1 MNGDMRN
8 ICSINLMNISN
19 SGSLNSAAGTD
30 ELILQIIPLLSQKT
44 NFKVEITKSGGGVV
58 TSGSIA
64 EKDGWITY
72 IVPSAYYAK
81 VGTMKLRLIA
91 EEETSDYVLFS
102 VPADIEGD
110 VQVKWDEAS
119 GQFVIDSIGKQ
130 LGAIDYV
137 IEQGTVEDDEGTTW
151 AWRKWANGL
160 LEAWTDEIN
169 TKVRNL
175 TSTYGNSY
183 YNEVQLNIPV
193 TITEIKNIVS
203 QIVAGNETGLYAI
216 SIRNYKRYTDRI
228 WIRLYIYSQRQ
239 EEEKELAINMQIK
252 ARWK

>member
-1 MNGDMRN
+1 MRN

-30 ELILQIIPLLSQKT
+30 ELILQIIHLLSQKT

-102 VPADIEGD
+102 VPADIGGD
-110 VQVKWDEAS
+110 AQVKWDEAR

-160 LEAWTDEIN
+160 LEAWTDEIHGKTRN
-169 TKVRNL
+169 VQTKYGSLYYVGINRN
-175 TSTYGNSY
+175 
-183 YNEVQLNIPV
+183 VPI
-193 TITEIKNIVS
+193 ITKKIKNIVATVEA
-203 QIVAGNETGLYAI
+203 ITVRGLYGV
-216 SIRNYKRYTDRI
+216 SIRDYKQYADRM
-228 WIRLYIYSQRQ
+228 WFRMYLYSDKQ
-239 EEEKELAINMQIK
+239 EGEMNLAINMQIK